1 MNTLTLL
8 FLFAL
13 VAGLLLQLWLYRR
26 HARNVS
32 ANRALVPQAFANRIS
47 LQEHQKAADYT
58 LAKVRLGVLN
68 LLLGALLLLVWTLGG
83 GLELVLSAWSAAGL
97 SPLLSGA
104 TAMLSVFLIQGILD
118 LPLSLWHTFQVEE
131 RFGFNRTTAGRYIK
145 DLTLSLLLALLLG
158 GPLIMALLWLMER
171 AGPLWWLYAWGV
183 WMGFSLFIT
192 WLYPTLIAPLFNKF
206 TPLPEGELKSRI
218 QELLQRCGFNSSGI
232 FVMDG
237 SRRSAHGNA
246 YFTGFG
252 RSKCI
257 VFFDTLMESLAVDEM
272 EAVLAHELGHF
283 KRHHVQ
289 KNLLLIATLTL
300 AGFWVLGWLMLQAW
314 FYQGLGVDTASNAA
328 ALMLFLLASPVFTQ
342 FLSPMG
348 AWFMRR
354 HEYEADDYAV
364 EYSDGQPLI
373 RALVKMYQDNASTL
387 TPDPLFSAFH
397 DSHPPAPV
405 RIAHISSRMN
415 AT

>member
-1 MNTLTLL
+1 MNTLTLF

-13 VAGLLLQLWLYRR
+13 AAGLLLQLWLFRR
-26 HARNVS
+26 HARHVS
-32 ANRALVPQAFANRIS
+32 ANRGLVPEAFAGRVS
-47 LQEHQKAADYT
+47 QQDHQKAADYT
-58 LAKVRLGVLN
+58 LAKVRLGVLD

-83 GLELVLSAWSAAGL
+83 GLELILGAWSSDGL
-97 SPLLSGA
+97 SPLSGA
-104 TAMLSVFLIQGILD
+104 AAMLSVFLIQGLLD
-118 LPLSLWHTFQVEE
+118 LPLSLWRTFHLEE
-131 RFGFNRTTAGRYIK
+131 RFGFNRTTAGRYAK
-145 DLTLSLLLALLLG
+145 DLALSLLLALLLG
-158 GPLIMALLWLMER
+158 SPLILALLWLMER
-171 AGPLWWLYAWGV
+171 AGPLWWLYAWGL

-192 WLYPTLIAPLFNKF
+192 WLYPTLIAPLFNQF
-206 TPLPEGELKSRI
+206 TPLQEGALKSSI

-252 RSKCI
+252 RSKRI
-257 VFFDTLMESLAVDEM
+257 VFFDTLMESLEVEEM

-283 KRHHVQ
+283 KRRHVQ
-289 KNLLLIATLTL
+289 KNLLLTATLTL
-300 AGFWVLGWLMLQAW
+300 AGFWVLGWLMQQAS
-314 FYQGLGVDTASNAA
+314 FYQGLGVDTASYAA
-328 ALMLFLLASPVFTQ
+328 ALLLFLLVSPVFTQ
-342 FLSPMG
+342 FLSPLG

-364 EYSDGQPLI
+364 EHSDGQPLI